1 MKRTRSFLLML
12 GIGLLAVVPLASGAA
27 ANDAPGLQPVPV
39 PTHGWI
45 CVSNQNPFV
54 HICVP

>member
-1 MKRTRSFLLML
+1 MKRTRSLLL
-12 GIGLLAVVPLASGAA
+12 TISIVLLALVPLASGAA
-27 ANDAPGLQPVPV
+27 ANDGPSLQPAPV

-45 CVSNQNPFV
+45 CVSNQDPFV